1 MAENLGEGQQ
11 AAVKESPK
19 AKQKGKSGKAK
30 KANLFVRMFQKGRW
44 IALLML
50 IGFVALRVV
59 DPYPVQFLR
68 VKIFDIYQQ
77 MKPREVSIRPVT
89 IIDLDEKSLA
99 EIGQWPWPRTVLAQM
114 VSNLMQM
121 GAGLVAFDVVFAE
134 PDRLNPQNIAE
145 SLVGLDEEMQG
156 KLRKLP
162 SNDEVFGQIIRKSR
176 VVLGQANYW
185 DDLPEKDDPPV
196 RQSVAVRKLSKAAR
210 NPQDFLPP
218 VISMIRNVPEL
229 EKNASGHGFFS
240 LAPEPDG
247 VVRRVPTFFNYQG
260 KLFPSLSL
268 EMLRVAT
275 NRRTVLVRTN
285 EAGVDSVAIAKGLD
299 IKTDEKGR
307 VWPYFSKTDKKKYVS
322 ARDVLAGTV
331 DPALIKGKLTIV
343 GTSAVGLLDIRSTPV
358 DRIIPGVEV
367 HAQMIETI
375 LKKEFLARPNHFL
388 GMEIVGLIVVGI
400 LMIWLVPVVGAKWT
414 LGLFLVAAGGA
425 AGSSWYMFTEQQLLL
440 DVGFGIIVVLL
451 LYTTLTYSG
460 YASEEAQRR
469 QVRSAFSQYLS
480 PALVEQLAED
490 PTQLTL
496 GGEMRDMTLLF
507 CDVRGFTTISES
519 FGDDA
524 QGLTNL
530 INTFLTPM
538 TDVILA
544 RKGTIDKYMG
554 DCIMAF
560 WNAPLPDEE
569 HAKNACR
576 SALAMMDAV
585 HGVNDRLEA
594 EAKEQGRRH
603 VPIRVGIGLNSGECC
618 VGNMGSEQRFDY
630 SVLGDNVN
638 LASRLEGQSKGYA
651 VDVVIGENTNKD
663 VEGFATLELD
673 LIKVKG
679 KTEAVRIFTL
689 QGLEELN
696 QSSAF
701 QTLKETHNKM
711 LAAYRGQKWG
721 EARDLLAA
729 CRQQGEAAGL
739 KLDGFYDLYAGRIEE
754 YAANPP
760 GEDWDGVFVA
770 TTK

>member
-1 MAENLGEGQQ
+1 MAEDQTVTNNQ
-11 AAVKESPK
+11 ASTQKRDESEE
-19 AKQKGKSGKAK
+19 GKSK
-30 KANLFVRMFQKGRW
+30 KPNFFIRMFQKGRW

-50 IGFVALRVV
+50 IGFVALRIA

-68 VKIFDIYQQ
+68 VKIFDMYQQ

-89 IIDLDEKSLA
+89 IIDLDEQSLA
-99 EIGQWPWPRTVLAQM
+99 EIGQWPWSRTVVAQM
-114 VSNLMQM
+114 VSNLTQM
-121 GAGLVAFDVVFAE
+121 GAGLVAFDMVFAE
-134 PDRLNPQNIAE
+134 PDRLNPQNIANTI
-145 SLVGLDEEMQG
+145 VGLDEATQ
-156 KLRKLP
+156 KRLKDLP
-162 SNDEVFGQIIRKSR
+162 SNDEVLGKAIKRSR

-185 DDLPEKDDPPV
+185 EDLEEKDTPPV
-196 RQSVAVRKLSKAAR
+196 KSSVAVRKLSKAAR

-218 VISMIRNVPEL
+218 VISMIRNVPAL
-229 EKNASGHGFFS
+229 EKNAAGHGFFS

-247 VVRRVPTFFNYQG
+247 VVRRVPTFFNYEG
-260 KLFPSLSL
+260 KLFPSLFL

-275 NRRTVLVRTN
+275 GRRTVLVRTN

-307 VWPYFSKTDKKKYVS
+307 VWPYFSKTDRTKYVS

-331 DPALIKGKLTIV
+331 DPAMIKGKLTIV

-388 GMEIVGLIVVGI
+388 GMEIISLILVGV

-414 LGLFLVAAGGA
+414 LALFLIAAGGA
-425 AGSSWYMFTEQQLLL
+425 AGSSWYMFVEQRLLL
-440 DVGFGIIVVLL
+440 DVGFGIISALL
-451 LYTTLTYSG
+451 LYTTLTYAG

-469 QVRSAFSQYLS
+469 QVRDAFSQYLS
-480 PALVEQLAED
+480 PALVEQLADD
-490 PTQLTL
+490 PSQLTL

-524 QGLTNL
+524 EGLTNL

-538 TDVILA
+538 TNVILE

-560 WNAPLPDEE
+560 WNAPLRDGE
-569 HAKNACR
+569 HARNGCR

-585 HGVNDRLEA
+585 HGVNAQLEV
-594 EAKEQGRRH
+594 EAKEQGRRF
-603 VPIRVGIGLNSGECC
+603 VPIRVGIGLNSGDCC
-618 VGNMGSEQRFDY
+618 VGNMGSDQRFDY

-638 LASRLEGQSKGYA
+638 LAARLEGQSKSYS
-651 VDVVIGENTNKD
+651 VDVVIGENTKND
-663 VEGFATLELD
+663 IEDFATLELD

-679 KTEAVRIFTL
+679 KNDAVRIFTL
-689 QGLEELN
+689 QGLEDVKQTPE
-696 QSSAF
+696 F
-701 QTLKETHNKM
+701 ETLKGTHVKM
-711 LAAYRGQKWG
+711 LAAYRGQQWE
-721 EARDLLAA
+721 EARSLLAT
-729 CRQQGEAAGL
+729 CRQQGSDAGL
-739 KLDGFYDLYAGRIEE
+739 TLDGFYDLYDGRINEHE
-754 YAANPP
+754 ANPP
-760 GEDWDGVFVA
+760 GDDWEGVFVA

>member
-1 MAENLGEGQQ
+1 MADDQ
-11 AAVKESPK
+11 AGKNKKEKKP
-19 AKQKGKSGKAK
+19 AKGKKTSV
-30 KANLFVRMFQKGRW
+30 FVRMFQKGRW

-50 IGFVALRVV
+50 IGFVALRIA

-68 VKIFDIYQQ
+68 VKIFDVYQQ
-77 MKPREVSIRPVT
+77 IKPREVSIRPVT
-89 IIDLDEKSLA
+89 IIDLDEQSLS
-99 EIGQWPWPRTVLAQM
+99 EIGQWPWPRTVLAQL
-114 VSNLMQM
+114 VSNLTQL

-134 PDRLNPQNIAE
+134 PDRLNPQNIAG
-145 SLVGLDEEMQG
+145 SLVGIDEATQET
-156 KLRKLP
+156 LRKLP
-162 SNDEVFGQIIRKSR
+162 SNDEVFGQAIRKSR

-196 RQSVAVRKLSKAAR
+196 RSSVAVRKLSKTAR

-218 VISMIRNVPEL
+218 VISMIRNVPAI
-229 EKNASGHGFFS
+229 EKNAHGHGFFS

-285 EAGVDSVAIAKGLD
+285 EAGVDSVAVAKGLD

-307 VWPYFSKTDKKKYVS
+307 VWPYFSKSDKAKYVS

-331 DPALIKGKLTIV
+331 DPAKIRGKLTIV

-388 GMEIVGLIVVGI
+388 GMEIIGLIGI
-400 LMIWLVPVVGAKWT
+400 GLLMIWLVPVVGAKWT
-414 LGLFLVAAGGA
+414 LALFLIAAGGA
-425 AGSSWYMFTEQQLLL
+425 VGSSWYMFTEQRLLL
-440 DVGFGIIVVLL
+440 DVGFGVISVLL
-451 LYTTLTYSG
+451 LYTTLTYAG

-469 QVRSAFSQYLS
+469 QVRDAFSQYLS
-480 PALVEQLAED
+480 PALVEQLADD
-490 PTQLTL
+490 PSQLTL

-538 TDVILA
+538 TDVILE

-560 WNAPLPDEE
+560 WNAPLLDAE

-585 HGVNDRLEA
+585 HGVNDYLEV

-651 VDVVIGENTNKD
+651 VDVVIGENTKND

-679 KTEAVRIFTL
+679 KNEAVRIFTL
-689 QGLEELN
+689 QGLEDIA
-696 QSSAF
+696 QSPAF
-701 QTLKETHNKM
+701 HTLKNSHDKM
-711 LAAYRGQKWG
+711 LAAYRSQNWD
-721 EARDLLAA
+721 EAKKLIAD
-729 CRQQGEAAGL
+729 CREQGAAAGL
-739 KLDGFYDLYAGRIEE
+739 KLDGFYDLYAGRIDE
-754 YAANPP
+754 YIANPP